1 MSYEF
6 ISEEAFQKLN
16 DELQY
21 LKTEGRRKVAK
32 QLQEAREKGDLSEN
46 AEYDAAKEA
55 QALLEQRIARLEEIL
70 SRVKVVSK
78 DKIDT
83 SKVNILTKVKVQ
95 NLRTGQT
102 MFFRIVSESE
112 ANFKE
117 GKISTKSPIGKA
129 LMGHKVGDV
138 VEIQVPA
145 GQLQF
150 KILEITV

>member
-6 ISEEAFQKLN
+6 ISEEAFQRLN
-16 DELQY
+16 EELQY

-70 SRVKVVSK
+70 SRVKVISK

-95 NLRTGQT
+95 NLKTGQV
-102 MFFRIVSESE
+102 MHFRIVSESE

-145 GQLQF
+145 GKLQF